1 MRVKSI
7 PSPTNLGVLLPEFRM
22 RVLEVLRQPM
32 EDKFVT
38 ISCAQGSL
46 TLPAIF
52 RLVAAKNPCPC
63 EF

>member
-1 MRVKSI
+1 
-7 PSPTNLGVLLPEFRM
+7 M